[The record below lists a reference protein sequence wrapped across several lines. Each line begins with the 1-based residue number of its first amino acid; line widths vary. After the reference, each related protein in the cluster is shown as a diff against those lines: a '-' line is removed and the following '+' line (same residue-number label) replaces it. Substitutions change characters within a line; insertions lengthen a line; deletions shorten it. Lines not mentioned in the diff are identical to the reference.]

1 MKMRSGAPRE
11 EEARWGEWMAAAQQ
25 GDQAPYDRLLQSILP
40 YLRAFVGARLRD
52 PSIEEDV
59 VQNVLLSI
67 HKARHTYRPERPFGP
82 WLRAIARNAGID
94 AMRARGVRTRVEVPL
109 SDVEPVASQTPFA
122 APSQEIS
129 PVLARALAELP
140 PAQREAVE
148 LLHLHELSSAE
159 AARKLGISAVAVRV
173 RAHRGYKALR
183 AKLRPED
190 LS

>member
-1 MKMRSGAPRE
+1 MKKQSGVQRQ

-25 GDQAPYDRLLQSILP
+25 GDRAAYNRLLQSILP
-40 YLRAFVGARLRD
+40 HLRAFVGARLRD
-52 PSIEEDV
+52 LSIAEDV

-67 HKARHTYRPERPFGP
+67 HQARHTYRPERPFGP

-109 SDVEPVASQTPFA
+109 SDVEQVASHTPFA

-183 AKLRPED
+183 AKLRRED

>member
-1 MKMRSGAPRE
+1 MKKRSRVERE
-11 EEARWGEWMAAAQQ
+11 DEARWGEWMAAAQR
-25 GDQAPYDRLLQSILP
+25 GDRAAYERLLQSILP
-40 YLRAFVGARLRD
+40 HLRVFVGVRIRD
-52 PSIEEDV
+52 PSITEDV

-109 SDVEPVASQTPFA
+109 SDVEPVTSAAPFSS
-122 APSQEIS
+122 PSQEIS

-159 AARKLGISAVAVRV
+159 AAQKLGISAVALRV

-183 AKLRPED
+183 AKLRRED
-190 LS
+190 F